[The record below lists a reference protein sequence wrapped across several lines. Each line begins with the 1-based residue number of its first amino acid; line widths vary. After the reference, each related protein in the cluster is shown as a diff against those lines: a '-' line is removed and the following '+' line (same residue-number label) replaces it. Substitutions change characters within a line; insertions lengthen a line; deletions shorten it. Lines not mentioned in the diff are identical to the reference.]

1 MQAVSLLAPEG
12 ATGVVSRGTD
22 EAGGCRGAETGGRGP
37 AGATGAA
44 GGVGAAGSLVSARW
58 RLSLS
63 LISSAS
69 VS

>member
-1 MQAVSLLAPEG
+1 VTRRSAVREFEFDSPVL
-12 ATGVVSRGTD
+12 
-22 EAGGCRGAETGGRGP
+22 
-37 AGATGAA
+37 
-44 GGVGAAGSLVSARW
+44 GVGAAGSLVSARW